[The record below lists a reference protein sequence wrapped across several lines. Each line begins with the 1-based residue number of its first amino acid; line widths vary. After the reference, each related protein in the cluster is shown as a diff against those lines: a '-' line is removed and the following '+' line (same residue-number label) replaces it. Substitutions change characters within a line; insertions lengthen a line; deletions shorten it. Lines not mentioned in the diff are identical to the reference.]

1 MNDTLDVYVAGT
13 DKVPAD
19 LEVGRDYGVLIMR
32 PLGLGMHRGAIR
44 KWSQT
49 SLGLALR

>member
-1 MNDTLDVYVAGT
+1 MNNALDVYVAGT

-19 LEVGRDYGVLIMR
+19 LEAGRNYGVLIM
-32 PLGLGMHRGAIR
+32 PLGLGMHRGAMR
-44 KWSQT
+44 KWNQT